1 MGTTMNA
8 NKRLEEF
15 LFKLSIRQSKDDLFD
30 KICDHKL
37 MPYIINFILSADK
50 SIKEH
55 NHKLASRLN
64 KEYKRKLINDN
75 NSNTT

>member
-1 MGTTMNA
+1 MVTTMNA

-15 LFKLSIRQSKDDLFD
+15 IFKLSIRQSEDDLFD

-37 MPYIINFILSADK
+37 MPYFINFILSADK

-55 NHKLASRLN
+55 NKKLASRLN
-64 KEYKRKLINDN
+64 KEYRKKLIND
-75 NSNTT
+75 SNP